1 MEGVICC
8 GWLVTWL
15 DLPGHRSDFILAEGR
30 VWHAQTLFNLDDLLV
45 CDHRVDKLYE
55 MFFANLL
62 RQGHNLLLFELI
74 V

>member
-1 MEGVICC
+1 MEGVIRCSL
-8 GWLVTWL
+8 LVTWL
-15 DLPGHRSDFILAEGR
+15 DLTGHRSDFILAEGR
-30 VWHAQTLFNLDDLLV
+30 VRHAQTLLNLDYLLV

-62 RQGHNLLLFELI
+62 RQRHILLLLELI